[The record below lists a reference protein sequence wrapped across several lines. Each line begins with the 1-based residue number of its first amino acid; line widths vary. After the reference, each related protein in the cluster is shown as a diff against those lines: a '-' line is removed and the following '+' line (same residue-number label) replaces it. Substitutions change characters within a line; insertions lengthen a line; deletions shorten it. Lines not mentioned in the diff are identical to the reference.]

1 MAAPST
7 KAEDVALYGP
17 EAPSQGIGP
26 WGVIAF
32 TISTD
37 AGKARALGKLAGG
50 ESLVAAARLVPAV
63 IPATSNLAFQ
73 FRIDP
78 HVIGQADAWRAAR
91 ASRLDYFLWISHAG
105 PGFISAAEGRTIG
118 AAEIEWME
126 LVPPP
131 PGQTGKEKSERNIRM
146 KKIEESRRKLGKK
159 AEGLRERTV
168 GASIRSYIRLDSLA
182 DLIAACRPRV
192 IHIASCSF
200 GKQGGRDVPGVRAV
214 NGPVALAKLVRER
227 LYNYS
232 GVMTYSSVDTAL
244 SADNPHIRPGDPGS
258 DTNRLLISEG
268 KWGEGATAQEA
279 RDFLAAIVEEEARQ
293 LAELKQLVP
302 KLGGDLASHV
312 GRFLGF

>member
-168 GASIRSYIRLDSLA
+168 GASIRSYIRLERCVVERFQLRAHGMVSGWKGVA
-182 DLIAACRPRV
+182 PASSRPARARSSRSTAGPRSPAPARAGHGAAGSYV
-192 IHIASCSF
+192 VASS
-200 GKQGGRDVPGVRAV
+200 
-214 NGPVALAKLVRER
+214 
-227 LYNYS
+227 
-232 GVMTYSSVDTAL
+232 M
-244 SADNPHIRPGDPGS
+244 
-258 DTNRLLISEG
+258 
-268 KWGEGATAQEA
+268 
-279 RDFLAAIVEEEARQ
+279 
-293 LAELKQLVP
+293 
-302 KLGGDLASHV
+302 
-312 GRFLGF
+312 